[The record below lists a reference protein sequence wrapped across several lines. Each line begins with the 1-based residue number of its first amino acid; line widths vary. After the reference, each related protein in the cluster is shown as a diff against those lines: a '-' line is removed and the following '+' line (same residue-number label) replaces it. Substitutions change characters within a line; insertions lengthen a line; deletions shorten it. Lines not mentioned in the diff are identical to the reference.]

1 MLAVLEGFS
10 TIIAVIALG
19 ALVAHVRL
27 ADLEW
32 QRMLSR
38 ISFFVASPALL
49 LTVVADA
56 DVTDVLSRHLVASA
70 AGVLGSAL
78 LYLVAARLVW
88 HRDLADTTVGTLCAS
103 YVNAGNLGIPIASY
117 VLGDAALVAPTLL
130 MQLLVMQPLALGL
143 LDSTRRRSVSVGRML
158 ARPFTNPLTV
168 GTLIGLALA
177 VGGWEIPRGI
187 RDPLDLVGGMAV
199 PAMLMAYGI
208 SLRLG
213 PRPGRDASFAEVGYI
228 TVCKMAL
235 QPAVAGTCAWLLGL
249 HGGQLLA
256 VTVLSALPTAQ
267 NIFVHATR
275 YDRSVTLARDS
286 IFATTVLS
294 LPVIFV
300 LAALLA

>member
-1 MLAVLEGFS
+1 MR
-10 TIIAVIALG
+10 
-19 ALVAHVRL
+19 RL
-27 ADLEW
+27 
-32 QRMLSR
+32 
-38 ISFFVASPALL
+38 
-49 LTVVADA
+49 
-56 DVTDVLSRHLVASA
+56 
-70 AGVLGSAL
+70 
-78 LYLVAARLVW
+78 
-88 HRDLADTTVGTLCAS
+88 
-103 YVNAGNLGIPIASY
+103 
-117 VLGDAALVAPTLL
+117 
-130 MQLLVMQPLALGL
+130 
-143 LDSTRRRSVSVGRML
+143 L

-213 PRPGRDASFAEVGYI
+213 PRPGRDASMAEVGYI

-235 QPAVAGTCAWLLGL
+235 QPAVAATAAWLLGL
-249 HGGQLLA
+249 RGEQLLA
-256 VTVLSALPTAQ
+256 VAVLSALPTAQ

-286 IFATTVLS
+286 IFATTALS